1 MTTLEYDRT
10 TGIRL
15 GALFGPAVFG
25 VTAAGVALP
34 AVIADLKIDPGAASW
49 ILTVHAL
56 ALGIGTALAG
66 RIADSR
72 GVRTSLLI
80 GGVLLCV
87 GAGLCLVAPGL
98 PLLLTG
104 RFLLAAGSGA
114 MSASALAM
122 AAGAPA
128 EQRPRL
134 LARFG
139 GAMAVFIASA
149 TVVGGLVA
157 QLISWRVT
165 LILPALSLLAVPW
178 CLSLATAPGSRRPID
193 PFGAIALAV
202 TAAALLL
209 LIQAAGLDLLMPLV
223 GGLAAT
229 LMVAVG
235 ALAWS
240 TKRPD
245 AFVSVSLLRQ
255 PGYLRAITIGMGVYG
270 GLFATMA
277 AVPELLEGAHHWS
290 VLAIGASLLP
300 GAVLGAM
307 LSRAAGPS
315 TVVWIT
321 GMFALS
327 LLLVAI
333 LSGPAPVLV
342 AAASIGGVAFSVT
355 QVVVT
360 GVVSA
365 VLPVSERG
373 TGLGIVNLGFFVGG
387 AVGTAIYAAL
397 AGPLGSVWALA
408 VVAVFP
414 ALSAVVAGI
423 GRARS

>member
-1 MTTLEYDRT
+1 MTTLGYDRT

-25 VTAAGVALP
+25 VTAAGIALP
-34 AVIADLKIDPGAASW
+34 TVIADLKIDPGAASW

-56 ALGIGTALAG
+56 ALGIGTVLAG

-72 GVRTSLLI
+72 GVRTSLFL
-80 GGVLLCV
+80 GGVLLAA
-87 GAGLCLVAPGL
+87 GAGLCLAAPGL

-122 AAGAPA
+122 VAGAPA

-157 QLISWRVT
+157 QVISWRVT
-165 LILPALSLLAVPW
+165 LILPALSLFAVPW
-178 CLSLATAPGSRRPID
+178 CLGLATAPGSRRRID
-193 PFGAIALAV
+193 PFGAVALGV
-202 TAAALLL
+202 TSAALLL
-209 LIQAAGLDLLMPLV
+209 LIQAAGLDLSMPLV

-240 TKRPD
+240 TKRPG
-245 AFVSVSLLRQ
+245 AFVSVSLLRR
-255 PGYLRAITIGMGVYG
+255 PGYLRAIAIGMGVYG
-270 GLFATMA
+270 GLFAAMA
-277 AVPELLEGAHHWS
+277 AVPELLANAHNWT
-290 VLAIGASLLP
+290 VVAIGVSLLP
-300 GAVLGAM
+300 GAILGAL
-307 LSRAAGPS
+307 LSRAAGPP

-327 LLLVAI
+327 LLLVAV
-333 LSGPAPVLV
+333 LSGPASALVV
-342 AAASIGGVAFSVT
+342 AASMGGVAFAVT

-360 GVVSA
+360 GAVSA

-387 AVGTAIYAAL
+387 AVGTAVYAAL
-397 AGPLGSVWALA
+397 AGPLGAVWALG
-408 VVAVFP
+408 VVTVFP
-414 ALSAVVAGI
+414 VSSAVAAGI